1 MNRLIWLH
9 HRSACSILVLLLF
22 GVSVFHFLAA
32 DAQRFFLTD
41 IFSTVLIVALFIIQS
56 LFLKLFLETSDLRE
70 PRSSWRNL
78 VARLGFLQPLVFS
91 IVFLSVQL
99 LTIRLRGFERLVSLV
114 EDPQSFAYYSLALQ
128 ISDPAIYVH
137 EWLAL
142 MQVPLLYW
150 GGHLAT
156 HLPGYPLLIYLGFQI
171 FGRSP
176 QSVIWLVT
184 VLSASAT
191 FPLFY
196 LVRRVYGSRA
206 AALSCVLYSWT
217 PAISLDLPYMDLTVT
232 VFILTSLL
240 LFLKSLESNGKKSYS
255 ILGGLVLAL
264 AVLLTFISAV
274 LLVLVAIIA
283 VCTDGRRDAFRLLFF
298 LCGFFLPYLV
308 LELFLGKPILEAAS
322 WALKTNQWFYQ
333 HLHSL
338 APSVWSTENSTL
350 LFLILLGLP
359 VCLIFLAVIFRMV
372 KAILL
377 GAEGN
382 AFTLGLSLMLL
393 VTVVVVRLEL
403 ARVAAFSM
411 PMIVACV
418 AAEITR
424 RPTRALLMCG
434 LLLSAAQY
442 LETYTYLSQA
452 ILLSRFLGYPLV

>member
-1 MNRLIWLH
+1 
-9 HRSACSILVLLLF
+9 
-22 GVSVFHFLAA
+22 
-32 DAQRFFLTD
+32 
-41 IFSTVLIVALFIIQS
+41 
-56 LFLKLFLETSDLRE
+56 
-70 PRSSWRNL
+70 
-78 VARLGFLQPLVFS
+78 
-91 IVFLSVQL
+91 
-99 LTIRLRGFERLVSLV
+99 
-114 EDPQSFAYYSLALQ
+114 
-128 ISDPAIYVH
+128 
-137 EWLAL
+137 L

-176 QSVIWLVT
+176 QPVIWLVT
-184 VLSASAT
+184 ALSASAT

-196 LVRRVYGSRA
+196 LARRVYGRRA
-206 AALSCVLYSWT
+206 AILSCVLYSWI

-232 VFILTSLL
+232 VFILTSPL

-255 ILGGLVLAL
+255 ILGCLVLAL